1 MLTTLLL
8 IYKRGLIDIEDLQR
22 EAKTICESWCDE
34 GLPKCEREALKEIID
49 TCDNTIGK
57 KDRNYWEWDRDYLY
71 MFYISPVV
79 YSAI

>member
-1 MLTTLLL
+1 MFKELLTL
-8 IYKRGLIDIEDLQR
+8 YKRGFIDISDMQEQ
-22 EAKTICESWCDE
+22 AKNICHMFCDTGMSKE
-34 GLPKCEREALKEIID
+34 ERESLKDIID

-57 KDRNYWEWDRDYLY
+57 KDKTWWSWDRDYLY